1 MGIISLFVSIIVF
14 ILAWIPLLGVPFG
27 IVGSIVAIILGS
39 ISLAVSN
46 QKWVAGA
53 GLLLALLTLTLKL
66 IPGVNLL

>member
-1 MGIISLFVSIIVF
+1 MGILSLFVSIIVF

-39 ISLAVSN
+39 ISLAVGG
-46 QKWVAGA
+46 QKWAAGV
-53 GLLLALLTLTLKL
+53 GLLLALLTLILKL

>member
-27 IVGSIVAIILGS
+27 IAGSIVAIILSS